1 MAAGTQLDYTVQAF
15 SVTLSGVMCAGAAD
29 KCTLPKVKK
38 KMEGHRGGGMLME
51 RKISVGYEA
60 MEFGTSLIAADPKLL
75 SQGGLYLGNRDLVF
89 SVRGYMDGDGNAQH
103 TAICQMA
110 GEVTDL
116 DMGDWTPGKL
126 AKVEFKTSLYAVALQ
141 IDGNT
146 IWQLDAKNGIY
157 NVGGTDFYAA
167 VKTAL
172 GL

>member
-1 MAAGTQLDYTVQAF
+1 MAAGTQLDYTLQSF
-15 SVTLSGVMCAGAAD
+15 SVALSGVTYGGAAD
-29 KCTLPKVKK
+29 KCTLPKLKK
-38 KMEGHRGGGMLME
+38 KMEEHRGGGMLMG
-51 RKISVGYEA
+51 RKIALGYEA
-60 MEFGTSLIAADPKLL
+60 MEFGTSLIATDPRLL

-110 GEVTDL
+110 GEVSDL

-126 AKVEFKTSLYAVALQ
+126 AKVDFKVSLYAVALQ
-141 IDGNT
+141 IDSAL

-167 VKTAL
+167 IKTAL